1 MAMVAPHLVP
11 RIRHLSLYADRYP
24 DEYIYVYDTRSLV
37 LGPEPQLDGVPFKK
51 LRNLRVLE
59 IGSNGLENSH
69 LMDIYRLIGLRC
81 LSQVGINHRAPTG
94 DRETAESGDP
104 GREKNKYYQTTH
116 ENSEITAL
124 RDSEYM

>member
-1 MAMVAPHLVP
+1 MALLLVGTTMAMVAPHLVP

-51 LRNLRVLE
+51 LKNLRVLE

-69 LMDIYRLIGLRC
+69 LMDICGLIWLRYLC
-81 LSQVGINHRAPTG
+81 LKWASIVELP
-94 DRETAESGDP
+94 REIGKLQNLETLDVRRTRIS
-104 GREKNKYYQTTH
+104 
-116 ENSEITAL
+116 
-124 RDSEYM
+124 